1 MNKKKI
7 VLSTIFT
14 IFSITLFV
22 IFLNY
27 NKIKLF
33 LIDFGNLH
41 ISEKQIKSYF
51 EENKED
57 LQIIA
62 DYMLSHCIFYDE
74 SVDTMGINEEF
85 QQGEMIEYVDIYKHK
100 DGYYSCQIFNKITGR
115 KISHF
120 CEIIEPYHIDSEK
133 EPYFEKLYNDGVVL
147 AGASVKETKN
157 KSVYVDFLV
166 HGYAI
171 YDAQHIIYF
180 KDKEHDL
187 NFLYGYKVVPLSKDG
202 WYYLALGDA
211 VDW

>member
-1 MNKKKI
+1 MNKKKA
-7 VLSTIFT
+7 IFT
-14 IFSITLFV
+14 IAYIIIILFILSVALNFNSIKM
-22 IFLNY
+22 FLVDTGY
-27 NKIKLF
+27 I
-33 LIDFGNLH
+33 H

-85 QQGEMIEYVDIYKHK
+85 QKGEMIEYVNIYKRK
-100 DGYYSCQIFNKITGR
+100 DGYYSCQVFNKITGR

-120 CEIIEPYHIDSEK
+120 SETIEPYYIDLEIEHI
-133 EPYFEKLYNDGVVL
+133 FEKLYNSDVL
-147 AGASVKETKN
+147 YGGANTKETRS
-157 KSVYVDFLV
+157 KSVYIDFFV

-171 YDAQHIIYF
+171 YDEQHIIYF

-187 NFLYGYKVVPLSKDG
+187 NFLYGYKVVPLSEDG

>member
-1 MNKKKI
+1 MDKKKAI
-7 VLSTIFT
+7 LTIAYIIIILFILSVALNFN
-14 IFSITLFV
+14 SIKM
-22 IFLNY
+22 FLVDTGY
-27 NKIKLF
+27 I
-33 LIDFGNLH
+33 H

-57 LQIIA
+57 LKIIA

-85 QQGEMIEYVDIYKHK
+85 KQGEMIEYVDIYKHK
-100 DGYYSCQIFNKITGR
+100 DGYYSCQVFNKITGR

-120 CEIIEPYHIDSEK
+120 SETIEPYYIDSEK
-133 EPYFEKLYNDGVVL
+133 EPYFEKLYKDGVVL
-147 AGASVKETKN
+147 VGASVKETKS

-187 NFLYGYKVVPLSKDG
+187 NFLYGYKVVPLSEDG

-211 VDW
+211 EDW